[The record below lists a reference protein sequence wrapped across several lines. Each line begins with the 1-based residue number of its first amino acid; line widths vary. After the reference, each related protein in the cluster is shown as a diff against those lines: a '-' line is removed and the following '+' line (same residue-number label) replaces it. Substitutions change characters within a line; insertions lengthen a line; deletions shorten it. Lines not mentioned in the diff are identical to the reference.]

1 MMKISYSQTNTK
13 VSPFE
18 DWLDLT
24 TFVKLKR
31 GGYSIGAYLLSK
43 KLLSDTNN
51 TLQLVFGWEQCGFVR
66 SSKKQAI
73 AKIKSK

>member
-1 MMKISYSQTNTK
+1 MKTSRPKTNTK

-31 GGYSIGAYLLSK
+31 GGYSIGASLLSK
-43 KLLSDTNN
+43 KVISDTNN
-51 TLQLVFGWEQCGFVR
+51 TL
-66 SSKKQAI
+66 
-73 AKIKSK
+73 